1 MASTGPLTRD
11 SSTIALGLAQIR
23 VGNSL
28 SNIATATSV
37 LASSASIGALA
48 NTKYVGNIDWYKFE
62 SGFPAMEDLSIPMK
76 ETAALECTFNEIT
89 PYNLALANGVDPLA
103 DISASIAAGT
113 KVSSAGTVDG
123 AKSLAV
129 TDAGGVVSE
138 TYTCVFTGA
147 TAFSVFGSV
156 TGHIVDAAN
165 LSSECAPDN
174 GGNPYFS
181 IPAAYFTGTW
191 ASDDTYSF
199 STVAAVSGTNAY
211 ANAHSGTIGIGS
223 RVAPEYVRM
232 EAVYTYPNGSN
243 TLTIIF
249 PRCQVAA
256 STELDLQ
263 KEEAAGV
270 PITFEAKRADAEVS
284 GGDAAWDGQSLG
296 VIVFG

>member
-23 VGNSL
+23 VGKTVT
-28 SNIATATSV
+28 NIANISAALTS
-37 LASSASIGALA
+37 AASIGALA
-48 NTKYVGNIDWYKFE
+48 NTKYSGNVDWYKFE
-62 SGFPAMEDLSIPMK
+62 SGFPALEDLIIPIK

-103 DISASIAAGT
+103 DASATIVGGSI
-113 KVSSAGTVDG
+113 VSTAGTVSAG
-123 AKSLAV
+123 PLAV
-129 TDAGGVVSE
+129 TDDGGVVSE

-147 TAFSVFGSV
+147 TTFSVFGSV
-156 TGHIVDAAN
+156 TGHIGDAAD
-165 LSSECAPDN
+165 LSSEFAPDN

-191 ASDDTYSF
+191 EADDTYTF
-199 STVAAVSGTNAY
+199 TTTAFESGSSAY
-211 ANAHSGTIGIGS
+211 ADTHSGSIGIGS
-223 RVAPEYVRM
+223 RVAPDYIRM

-243 TLTIIF
+243 TMTIIF
-249 PRCQVAA
+249 PRCQIAA

-270 PITFEAKRADAEVS
+270 PITFEAKRADAEVA
-284 GGDAAWDGQSLG
+284 GGNAVWNGKSLG
-296 VIVFG
+296 IITFA